1 MFAAEVTV
9 QRKTPETIVN
19 PVATWTSDDVEKWL
33 KDNGLHNCC
42 EKYTFAAVTARYD
55 SQLV

>member
-9 QRKTPETIVN
+9 QRKTSETIVN
-19 PVATWTSDDVEKWL
+19 PVTMWTSNDVEKWL

-42 EKYTFAAVTARYD
+42 EKYTFAAVTACHD